1 VEHCRP
7 AAPDDI
13 PRVAALAR
21 DLHAELA
28 AMRGG
33 AIWAAQ
39 DARHEPLE
47 DAFAA
52 LLADTEARVVVGLID
67 EVIVG
72 FGVLVLETLSTGDR
86 LGRITE
92 LFVEAPAR
100 AISVGETMADALV
113 AFAGEHDCIGVD
125 ALALPGHRATKNF
138 FEEEGFTARALIM
151 HRPLRGSE
159 L

>member
-7 AAPDDI
+7 AEPDDI
-13 PRVAALAR
+13 PHIVTLAR
-21 DLHAELA
+21 ALHDELT

-33 AIWAAQ
+33 ALWAAR
-39 DARHEPLE
+39 DARPEPL
-47 DAFAA
+47 AGTFAA
-52 LLADTEARVVVGLID
+52 LLTDPDVRVVVGLID
-67 EVIVG
+67 DVIVG
-72 FGVLVLETLSTGDR
+72 FGVLELETLSSGER

-100 AISVGETMADALV
+100 AVSVGQTITDSLV
-113 AFAGEHDCIGVD
+113 AVAADHRCVGVD

-151 HRPLRGSE
+151 HRPLPGPDR
-159 L
+159 